1 MKDTSEKIQ
10 KLYHNMLMQKDGKAR
25 LMMGFSMFD
34 SSLKVMKA
42 SFSDTLSEPEMKVR
56 IFTRLYKQDLDPKT
70 FTEIVKYLRK

>member
-10 KLYHNMLMQKDGKAR
+10 KLYHNMLMQKDGKTR

-42 SFSDTLSEPEMKVR
+42 SFPDNLSEEKIKVKV
-56 IFTRLYKQDLDPKT
+56 FTKLYKNDLDPKT